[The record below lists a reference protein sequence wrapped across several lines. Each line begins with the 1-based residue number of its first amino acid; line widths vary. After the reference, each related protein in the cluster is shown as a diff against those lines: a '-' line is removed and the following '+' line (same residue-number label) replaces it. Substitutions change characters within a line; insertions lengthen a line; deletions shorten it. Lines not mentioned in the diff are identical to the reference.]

1 MIRSFYAVPAMFC
14 LAAALV
20 TAQAPAEDRPAGNAP
35 AAQQPGAPDR
45 AVQQPTTPRPATPT
59 PSAQQP
65 TRPAETFMAN
75 KVTYTGCIKP
85 GPTSGTWIL
94 ENAEVAQRADA
105 AASTPSAVGTSG
117 AAKLSFNLDPAATV
131 NLKSHANHKVELTGT
146 LSAAKPGVAAAPS
159 TAAGGA
165 STTTAATARQ
175 QFSVESLNMVSAT
188 CP

>member
-20 TAQAPAEDRPAGNAP
+20 AAQAPAEDRPAGNAP

-105 AASTPSAVGTSG
+105 AASTPSAVGT
-117 AAKLSFNLDPAATV
+117 TV

>member
-131 NLKSHANHKVELTGT
+131 NLKPHANHKIEVVGV
-146 LSAAKPGVAAAPS
+146 LSPSARAGAEAAPS
-159 TAAGGA
+159 SAA
-165 STTTAATARQ
+165 TTTTATARQ
-175 QFSVESLNMVSAT
+175 QISVDSMKMVSAT